1 MTHRVLLSQ
10 FSRNCAGFVLQL
22 FANLFF
28 LWVIFRYALGG
39 WETAQ
44 LLLTQIG
51 APAWIAL
58 TVVCALVLYRSD
70 YRADLPLFIAAYAL
84 GYWGEWWGTTRGVW
98 TYWNHATPPD
108 YLPPLW
114 AIGLLTVTHLRALVL
129 DIGHRRT
136 LTNTDRNNSSA
147 FLHVDPRPI
156 WTWIKAASLIVL
168 PALAFAVSAPRLAAV
183 DWSGRLDANFYAGIV
198 VGIALLLYRFDLD
211 EAFGLYVCGMILGG
225 TYEWLGTW
233 MHEWTYITHEVPPLW
248 IIPLWGIACVAMV
261 KLARLLPLP
270 FRKANAARH
279 RLRAAVVREDP
290 SGFR

>member
-1 MTHRVLLSQ
+1 MIFPRFPRLFADFVFQLL
-10 FSRNCAGFVLQL
+10 
-22 FANLFF
+22 ANLFF

-39 WETAQ
+39 WQIAQ
-44 LLLTQIG
+44 ILLTQIG

-58 TVVCALVLYRSD
+58 AVVCSLVLYRSD
-70 YRADLPLFIAAYAL
+70 YRKDVPLFIAAYAL

-114 AIGLLTVTHLRALVL
+114 AIGLLTVTHLRALAL

-136 LTNTDRNNSSA
+136 LTNTDENDSSA
-147 FLHVDPRPI
+147 FVRGNPRPI
-156 WTWIKAASLIVL
+156 LRWLQAASFIGL
-168 PALAFAVSAPRLAAV
+168 PALAFVVSAPRLAAV
-183 DWSGRLDANFYAGIV
+183 DWTGRLDANFYAGIV

-233 MHEWTYITHEVPPLW
+233 MREWTYITREVPPLW
-248 IIPLWGIACVAMV
+248 IIPLWGLACVAMV
-261 KLARLLPLP
+261 NLSRLILLPLE
-270 FRKANAARH
+270 KTKTALH
-279 RLRAAVVREDP
+279 RLRAATLRDP
-290 SGFR
+290 SGF

>member
-1 MTHRVLLSQ
+1 MYGNFFAFHLTRDKVLTL
-10 FSRNCAGFVLQL
+10 V
-22 FANLFF
+22 ANIYFT
-28 LWVIFRYALGG
+28 WVIFRYALGG

-51 APAWIAL
+51 APAWTAL
-58 TVVCALVLYRSD
+58 AVVCALVLYRSD
-70 YRADLPLFIAAYAL
+70 YRADAPLFIAAYAL

-114 AIGLLTVTHLRALVL
+114 AIGLLTVTHLRLLAQSAVQHVLNHKDTKAQGLV
-129 DIGHRRT
+129 R
-136 LTNTDRNNSSA
+136 A
-147 FLHVDPRPI
+147 FVPSWFKI
-156 WTWIKAASLIVL
+156 ASFIVL
-168 PALAFAVSAPRLAAV
+168 PALAFAYSAPRLAAV

-198 VGIALLLYRFDLD
+198 VGIALLFYRFDLD
-211 EAFGLYVCGMILGG
+211 EAFGLYICGMILGG

-270 FRKANAARH
+270 FQKANAALH
-279 RLRAAVVREDP
+279 RLRAAT
-290 SGFR
+290 